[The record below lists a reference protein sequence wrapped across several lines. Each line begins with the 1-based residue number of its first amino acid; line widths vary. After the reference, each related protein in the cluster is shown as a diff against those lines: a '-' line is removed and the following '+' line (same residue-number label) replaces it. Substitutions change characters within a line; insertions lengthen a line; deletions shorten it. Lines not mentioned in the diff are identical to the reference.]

1 MATVLFQIA
10 SYASSMTAYDEFA
23 EVYERHFAQDFKQRV
38 LPVLQK
44 ILLNSLAPA
53 AEILE
58 LCCGPGLLTQALEE
72 RGYRLTGID
81 ISAPMLRLARS
92 NAPNATFVQED
103 VRHFEQ
109 PRAFDAAVC
118 LFNSVAH
125 LFSTD
130 DLAAAFQHVNL
141 ALKREAIFLFDV
153 STEYAYRTKW
163 RGSFSMIEPDAAW
176 IFCPSY
182 DSGQRIATNHITLF
196 EPSNS
201 SCLWTRKDFD
211 IHQYCH
217 SEQEIIAALQYS
229 GFGAVQV
236 FDAERDL
243 DMANETGRSF
253 FRAVRR

>member
-1 MATVLFQIA
+1 VTVLFQMA

-44 ILLNSLAPA
+44 ILLNSLAPG

-92 NAPNATFVQED
+92 NAPNATFLQED

-182 DSGQRIATNHITLF
+182 DSSQRIATNHITLF

-201 SCLWTRKDFD
+201 SLWTRKDFD